1 MNNRQA
7 YLFDLDGVIVDTAR
21 FHYLAWKRLANQLGF
36 EFSESQNE
44 ALKGIS
50 RMDSLE
56 IVLKAG
62 HVTLSPEEKLKYASE
77 KNTWYL
83 ELCSRMTPGDIL
95 PGVLSFIQEA
105 KRDGILIGL
114 GSASKNAGTIL
125 KSLEITGYFD
135 TIVDGNRIRNS
146 KPDPEVFLT
155 GAADLGVKAEN
166 CIVFEDAAA
175 GIEAARRAGMKAV
188 GVGDPAILH
197 EADFIIPGFEGISP
211 GNLMSFFYR

>member
-44 ALKGIS
+44 ALKGVS

-62 HVTLSPEEKLKYASE
+62 QVTLSPEEKLKHASE
-77 KNTWYL
+77 KNAWYL
-83 ELCSRMTPGDIL
+83 ELCSRMTPDDVL
-95 PGVLSFIQEA
+95 PGVLPFIEEA
-105 KRDGILIGL
+105 RREGILIGL

-135 TIVDGNRIRNS
+135 TIVDGNRIINS
-146 KPDPEVFLT
+146 KPDPEVFLI
-155 GAADLGVKAEN
+155 GAADLGVKPEN
-166 CIVFEDAAA
+166 CTVFEDAAA

-188 GVGDPAILH
+188 GVGDPAILQ
-197 EADFIIPGFEGISP
+197 EADFVIPGFEGISP
-211 GNLMSFFYR
+211 GDLMSFLYR

>member
-36 EFSESQNE
+36 EFTESQNE

-62 HVTLSPEEKLKYASE
+62 NVTLSQEEKLKYATE
-77 KNTWYL
+77 KNAYYL
-83 ELCSRMTPGDIL
+83 ELCSRMTPGDVL
-95 PGVLSFIQEA
+95 PGVLPFIEEA
-105 KRDGILIGL
+105 KREGILIGL

-125 KSLEITGYFD
+125 KSLAITGYFD

-155 GAADLGVKAEN
+155 GAADLGVKPEN
-166 CIVFEDAAA
+166 CTVFEDAAA
-175 GIEAARRAGMKAV
+175 GIEAAGRAGMKAV
-188 GVGDPAILH
+188 GVGDPLILQN
-197 EADFIIPGFEGISP
+197 ADFVIPGFEGISP
-211 GNLMSFFYR
+211 KDFE

>member
-7 YLFDLDGVIVDTAR
+7 CLFDLDGVIVDTAR
-21 FHYLAWKRLANQLGF
+21 FHYLAWKRLASQLGF

-62 HVTLSPEEKLKYASE
+62 QVTLSPEEKLKYASE
-77 KNTWYL
+77 KNAWYL
-83 ELCSRMTPGDIL
+83 ELCSRMTPDDIL
-95 PGVLSFIQEA
+95 PGVLPFIREA
-105 KRDGILIGL
+105 KQEGILIGL

-125 KSLEITGYFD
+125 RSLEITGYFD
-135 TIVDGNRIRNS
+135 TIVDGNRITNS
-146 KPDPEVFLT
+146 KPDPEVFLI
-155 GAADLGVKAEN
+155 GAADLGVEPAY
-166 CIVFEDAAA
+166 CTVFEDAAA

-197 EADFIIPGFEGISP
+197 EADFVIPGFEGITV
-211 GNLMSFFYR
+211 GDVMMR